1 MGSKP
6 SNLLPMDRSESGGS
20 DRHQD
25 LERSGMLGRAK
36 MDVARTEKFKHQS
49 QPQQR
54 RHNQSARPSSN
65 GRR

>member
-6 SNLLPMDRSESGGS
+6 SNLLPMDRPESGGS
-20 DRHQD
+20 DRRQER
-25 LERSGMLGRAK
+25 ERSGMLGRAK
-36 MDVARTEKFKHQS
+36 MDVARSEKFKHQS
-49 QPQQR
+49 KPQQR